1 MRRVPCLQLQHKNC
15 LVRTEIG
22 MKKKTVFSVLV
33 FALTSGGCT
42 AQPVQ
47 PPLAE
52 ATCQAR
58 SCKIKVDA
66 SACETGG
73 RPSVDIGTI
82 HIKGNQNI
90 QIVWEVQ
97 HARYEFR
104 LGRSLLLKNP
114 RGDPTGQ
121 FSGNSCWAKT
131 INRIRVSKEA
141 RGCSGSTRIS
151 SSTTTS
157 IRIT

>member
-1 MRRVPCLQLQHKNC
+1 MGRQRLISRLC
-15 LVRTEIG
+15 RTAWG
-22 MKKKTVFSVLV
+22 VGAMLGS
-33 FALTSGGCT
+33 ALLTCAAQV
-42 AQPVQ
+42 AQPPQ
-47 PPLAE
+47 ALSE
-52 ATCQAR
+52 ATCQANT
-58 SCKIKVDA
+58 CKIKVDA

-73 RPSVDIGTI
+73 RPSVDIGKI
-82 HIKGNQNI
+82 RIKGNKNV

-104 LGRSLLLKNP
+104 LGRSLLLKDP